1 MVLCIT
7 ISYIIDWLKKW
18 KFIPVP
24 LAQIPDYLQ
33 KWRSH
38 YFTYSTFGLDY
49 WGNELIKIDNAI
61 AYNLSQEL
69 GSILWQKLYS
79 QIYQPLHQ
87 QLWEGIGFKTF
98 VYCAI
103 SKSKISPVSLLAVR
117 VI

>member
-1 MVLCIT
+1 M
-7 ISYIIDWLKKW
+7 
-18 KFIPVP
+18 
-24 LAQIPDYLQ
+24 
-33 KWRSH
+33 RSRQR
-38 YFTYSTFGLDY
+38 GA
-49 WGNELIKIDNAI
+49 GAI

-87 QLWEGIGFKTF
+87 QLWEEIGFKVF
-98 VYCAI
+98 NCLQENHALWHDLNPYNSCAI